1 MVIPLESAGRFCSTT
16 IPTVSAYRIGEW
28 GTFPGNKNI
37 SPRPPSEPK
46 MDGETLVDVNI
57 LVLAIVHHFEQHV
70 SLVLIEVFWGRIYFN

>member
-37 SPRPPSEPK
+37 SPRQPSEPK
-46 MDGETLVDVNI
+46 MERETLVNVNI
-57 LVLAIVHHFEQHV
+57 LVLPVVDHFEQHV
-70 SLVLIEVFWGRIYFN
+70 SLVLVEVFWRRIYFN